1 MRFGANLNFGWKNF
15 DLSANVT
22 GSLNGMR
29 YMSGYE
35 GWAFYLSQNAR
46 PLALDNWT
54 PDNPDASYPRLSI
67 QYTANDTKYSSF
79 WLRKADYI
87 KIQNIQLGYQVPQS
101 VLSRLKLNSLRLF
114 VSGQNLA
121 TITNYDG
128 FDPEGGYYPLSTTL
142 SFGLNLKF

>member
-1 MRFGANLNFGWKNF
+1 
-15 DLSANVT
+15 
-22 GSLNGMR
+22 
-29 YMSGYE
+29 MSGYE

-54 PDNPDASYPRLSI
+54 PENTNASYPRLSI

-87 KIQNIQLGYQVPQS
+87 KIQNVQIGYQVPAS
-101 VLSRLKLNSLRLF
+101 IANRLKISALRF
-114 VSGQNLA
+114 FISGQNLA
-121 TITNYDG
+121 TITNYPG
-128 FDPEGGYYPLSTTL
+128 FDPEGGYYPLSRTI